1 MLQRLPVDNFGWIKD
16 NYQFNEDF
24 IKTQNE
30 QSDEGY
36 FFEVDVQYLEKL
48 HERHNDLSFLP
59 ERIKIEKVEKPAFYL
74 HDEIE

>member
-59 ERIKIEKVEKPAFYL
+59 ERIKIVEKPAFYL
-74 HDEIE
+74 HDETE

>member
-74 HDEIE
+74 HDETE